1 MVLRP
6 AGALLTS
13 GWAITE
19 RHILHRSPVWLTRY
33 TPAGLIDEADI
44 SEHLGPALD
53 AQLGEGARPDTG
65 ALIVTGD
72 AARRENAPRIAAA
85 VAHRAGDFVCVVAG
99 PAQEALLAAHG
110 SGAVD
115 LSRPPGAPGRRVLN
129 IDVGGGT
136 TKFALCVG
144 GAVEAVAA
152 IHVGARLLAVD
163 GDRRVQRRNPHSEP
177 LLRQAGV
184 APGLGWVLDAPAE
197 RRLATVGAALI
208 AGIAEGKG
216 LPRWATSLWVTP
228 PLPRSGRPDA
238 ILFSGGV
245 AEYVYGRERGEFG
258 DLGPALGHSL
268 AAWSARFGSLVLEAE
283 GIRATVIGASQ
294 YTLQVSSDTIYVSD
308 PALLPMHAVPAVP
321 VHVNVQDDAP
331 AIAAAIRQ
339 ALRTRAREGPMALA
353 FGEVVATH
361 PALLNLARGI
371 ASGAAGHRP
380 LVCVFQGDVGLLV
393 GRLLRAE
400 CGWSGGLA
408 VIDGISLGD
417 FDFLDLN
424 PPLEGTAAVPVVVK
438 SLVFDPS
445 LHSRG

>member
-19 RHILHRSPVWLTRY
+19 RRVLYRSPVWLTRY
-33 TPAGLIDEADI
+33 TPAGLIDEVDI
-44 SEHLGPALD
+44 SKHLGPALD

-85 VAHRAGDFVCVVAG
+85 VARRAGDFVCVVAG
-99 PAQEALLAAHG
+99 PAQEALLAAYG

-115 LSRPPGAPGRRVLN
+115 ASLSPGAPGRRVLN

-136 TKFALCVG
+136 TKFAICCG
-144 GAVEAVAA
+144 GGVEAVAA

-163 GDRRVQRRNPHSEP
+163 DDRRVQRRNPHGEP
-177 LLRQAGV
+177 LLRRAGV
-184 APGLGWVLDAPAE
+184 APGLGWVLDAPTE
-197 RRLATVGAALI
+197 RRLATLSTALI
-208 AGIAEGKG
+208 AGIAEGRG
-216 LPRWATSLWVTP
+216 LPGWARPLWVTAP
-228 PLPRSGRPDA
+228 FPQGGRTDA
-238 ILFSGGV
+238 VLFSGGV
-245 AEYVYGRERGEFG
+245 AEYVYGREHREFG
-258 DLGPALGHSL
+258 DLGSALGQSL
-268 AAWSARFGSLVLEAE
+268 AAWSARSGYLVLEAE

-321 VHVNVQDDAP
+321 VRLTGVRNNPP
-331 AIAAAIRQ
+331 AIAGAIRR
-339 ALRTRAREGPMALA
+339 ALRTRATVGPVALA

-371 ASGAAGHRP
+371 AIGAAGHSP
-380 LVCVFQGDVGLLV
+380 LVCVFQGDVALLA
-393 GRLLRAE
+393 GRLLREE

-445 LHSRG
+445 LR